1 MGYVDIPVKHAKDA
15 VQNINRKLPTTTE
28 WEAAPKELR
37 IGKNGKAPKAAYMLP
52 RVMNEM
58 SGGKYHITPINQ
70 NSY

>member
-1 MGYVDIPVKHAKDA
+1 MEYVDIPVKHAKDA

-37 IGKNGKAPKAAYMLP
+37 IGKNGKALKAAYMLP
-52 RVMNEM
+52 RVTNEM
-58 SGGKYHITPINQ
+58 NGGKYQLRTINK